1 MKYRAKQIKLLTCG
15 RTCSALGRRADTQDY
30 EEAVA
35 LCKQIDEGGGVDGGH
50 DGGGTGTGPGMTWT
64 KAMN

>member
-15 RTCSALGRRADTQDY
+15 RTCSALGRRAGTQE

-35 LCKQIDEGGGVDGGH
+35 LCKQIDEGGGVDRGH
-50 DGGGTGTGPGMTWT
+50 DGGGTGENHGALALG
-64 KAMN
+64 